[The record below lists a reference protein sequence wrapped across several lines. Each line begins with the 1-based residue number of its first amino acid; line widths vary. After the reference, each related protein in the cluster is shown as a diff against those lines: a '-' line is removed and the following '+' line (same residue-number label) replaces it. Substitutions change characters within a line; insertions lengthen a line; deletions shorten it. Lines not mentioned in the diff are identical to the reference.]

1 MFGFCVV
8 GDEKQ
13 KRDIQI
19 QFRSYRPNRRD
30 ESRYA
35 SKTDIIILHLSK
47 KSKPL
52 FDIFLKKS
60 CFPFILSRKN
70 SKKSSPFRAFF
81 LIFHLEHASK
91 NVRRRD
97 FSAQKPDATPS
108 NAIFFRDHLCRSKRA
123 RPLFKTSSTR
133 HPDGKKAFRRVL
145 SETKSDSAGNRTAGA
160 PFMFGTPRPVSGLTH
175 LSNAWIMSSMMLTDS
190 LRYGSGSSSSLFF
203 LDEDA
208 PCRSVL

>member
-1 MFGFCVV
+1 MPSAKISFLSAIFKFPYVGWFGFGFCVV

-60 CFPFILSRKN
+60 CFPFIMKE
-70 SKKSSPFRAFF
+70 KK
-81 LIFHLEHASK
+81 L
-91 NVRRRD
+91 
-97 FSAQKPDATPS
+97 QK
-108 NAIFFRDHLCRSKRA
+108 
-123 RPLFKTSSTR
+123 
-133 HPDGKKAFRRVL
+133 
-145 SETKSDSAGNRTAGA
+145 
-160 PFMFGTPRPVSGLTH
+160 
-175 LSNAWIMSSMMLTDS
+175 
-190 LRYGSGSSSSLFF
+190 SSLFRGF
-203 LDEDA
+203 PLHFYPECSSNA
-208 PCRSVL
+208 GETHPVSCTKTGRKVAKRRTLRHLSICVHFKLNLRSNRTGRERRRFRTRRPASPETNRPGEVPFRNATRPSSVQAQSKLTYRTPGSCRA

>member
-1 MFGFCVV
+1 MPSAKISFLSAIFKFPYVGWFGFGFCVV

-60 CFPFILSRKN
+60 H
-70 SKKSSPFRAFF
+70 FF
-81 LIFHLEHASK
+81 LIMNEKKL
-91 NVRRRD
+91 
-97 FSAQKPDATPS
+97 QK
-108 NAIFFRDHLCRSKRA
+108 
-123 RPLFKTSSTR
+123 
-133 HPDGKKAFRRVL
+133 
-145 SETKSDSAGNRTAGA
+145 
-160 PFMFGTPRPVSGLTH
+160 
-175 LSNAWIMSSMMLTDS
+175 
-190 LRYGSGSSSSLFF
+190 SSLFWAF
-203 LDEDA
+203 PPHFPPKLASIAAETHVFPCTNTGRSDA
-208 PCRSVL
+208 KRRMLRHLSICVHFKLNLRSNRTGRERRRFRTRRPKSPETDRPDAVPFRNTPPAKFKSGSVQVQFKFTFRTPGSCRA